1 MTENIRKT
9 LYKSAKG
16 EYTEKK
22 SRFIASLAYVESQ
35 EEAEE
40 FFAKIRKEYY
50 DARHNCT
57 AYIIENGESIQKRSS
72 DDGEPQGTAGHPML
86 DVLEN
91 EGIVN
96 IAAVVTRYFGGTLLG
111 TGGLVRSYTKAV
123 QDALENSE
131 IIERQQGTEVTLKVD
146 YQSIGKM
153 EYFLASYEL
162 VPIGKNYGEDVEI
175 KLAVPDDKMKKLRE
189 ETDRITGGKGKI
201 AAGERIDFAVYEGT
215 LLTGSGLVCDTE

>member
-1 MTENIRKT
+1 MQYQTITRKGT
-9 LYKSAKG
+9 G
-16 EYTEKK
+16 EYVDRK
-22 SRFIASLAYVESQ
+22 SRFIGEAFPVTS
-35 EEAEE
+35 EEEVRLYLEE
-40 FFAKIRKEYY
+40 VRKRTY
-50 DARHNCT
+50 DARHHCM
-57 AYIIENGESIQKRSS
+57 AYVLDPLHKKAS

>member
-1 MTENIRKT
+1 MTDKSRKT
-9 LYKSAKG
+9 LYKSVRG

-22 SRFIASLAYVESQ
+22 SRFIASLAYVETQ
-35 EEAEE
+35 EEAED
-40 FFAKIRKEYY
+40 FFAKIRKEFY

-57 AYIIENGESIQKRSS
+57 AYIIDAGGSIQKRSS

-123 QDALENSE
+123 QDAVENSVF
-131 IIERQQGTEVTLKVD
+131 IERQTGTEVSLTVD
-146 YQSIGKM
+146 YQAIGKI
-153 EYFLASYEL
+153 EYFLATSDL
-162 VPIGKNYGEDVEI
+162 VPLDKDYGQEVKI
-175 KLAVPDDKMKKLRE
+175 QLAVPDDKMEKLRK

-201 AAGERIDFAVYEGT
+201 EEGEQMDFAVYDGK
-215 LLTGSGLVCDTE
+215 LLTGNKLVSE